1 MSFGEQQR
9 LAAFSDT
16 VRNSTLKRLRRV
28 PEGAENW
35 AVREGAMSFADLAD
49 HILQCDYAL
58 LKIFETKLI
67 GAHVGKAGQRHI
79 ETRAEFDDLVGEL
92 KQLRKTRREFI
103 GTMTESDFDV
113 IIDAERIR
121 GVERIPAGILMLE
134 MLDHEVHHRGQMALA
149 LSLYEADGGTLSA
162 PSQAADLTRF

>member
-28 PEGAENW
+28 PKGAENW
-35 AVREGAMSFADLAD
+35 AVREGAMNFADLAD

-67 GAHVGKAGQRHI
+67 GANVGKAGQRHI
-79 ETRAEFDDLVGEL
+79 ETRPEFDNLIGEL
-92 KQLRKTRREFI
+92 KQLRKTRHEFI

-113 IIDAERIR
+113 IIDAERI
-121 GVERIPAGILMLE
+121 PAGILILEMLE
-134 MLDHEVHHRGQMALA
+134 MLDHKVHHRGQMALA
-149 LSLYEADGGTLSA
+149 LGLYEAAGWALST
-162 PSQAADLTRF
+162 PSQAADRTRF

>member
-16 VRNSTLKRLRRV
+16 VRTSTLKRLRRV

-49 HILQCDYAL
+49 HILKCDSAL
-58 LKIFETKLI
+58 LKIFETKRI
-67 GAHVGKAGQRHI
+67 GANVGEAGQRHI
-79 ETRAEFDDLVGEL
+79 ESRAEFDELVGEL
-92 KQLRKTRREFI
+92 KQQRKTRREFI
-103 GTMTESDFDV
+103 GEMTEADFDV
-113 IIDAERIR
+113 IIDAERVR
-121 GVERIPAGILMLE
+121 GVERIPAGILILE

-149 LSLYEADGGTLSA
+149 LSLYEAAGGKLSA
-162 PSQAADLTRF
+162 PSMAADLTRF